1 MKEAQD
7 ALRLSDWKTPV
18 TPPPVAP
25 PVPPPPAVVPAAAA
39 VPPLETLEPLTEKS
53 SAPKENP
60 LPPPG
65 TAPSTPPFKASPTVF
80 QGFDLL
86 RLPGGILRRWWMLAL
101 LVPVGLGLGL
111 WAGLKLFSISAT
123 VSVRLMARAPQS
135 FAVSNNSYVPS
146 RLQGATLMGAL
157 ASPQVA
163 REVADKLGGKY
174 SAKELQGMVEIQEVR
189 KTDFVDIVVT
199 TPFSA
204 EETAEFATLW
214 AREAMAFTSRLQAEE
229 SGEMKTYLTEQLHKT
244 DRELEKVNQQIVAM
258 RDKAGVVDVEKEIE
272 AYLKSVGDLDLRY
285 ETNRV
290 DLEALD
296 FQLESLRR
304 EIRKHSPS
312 FEELKT
318 EEAKLAEMAEYYT
331 PQNPIYLEASDR
343 VEALRQRVQREIQS
357 NEVPLSDFT
366 GTYVG
371 NALYLQIL
379 ELESRRES
387 LTLQQQQLE
396 TMRAQ
401 AREKLK
407 ELPEMAM
414 EAGPLLE
421 SAQALRSAR
430 DALLGRLQ
438 EVAAFQELAPG
449 YYRMFKA
456 PTAKDV
462 VVSSRKVKLIVL
474 AVLGGVFFGG
484 LGLLG
489 AAGMEFLDPLVKTSA
504 EAEAALQARCLAH
517 LPPEKSRSLFSKGS
531 TGPRPQDLW
540 ASVIGPL
547 ATGRIRTFWSPLPSE
562 AINRFW
568 DLLLEAGQGME
579 VRILLVH
586 LAGELPARFAS
597 IPRIAAH
604 QLQNPPPTER
614 VLLVELAPGASAAE
628 TKEFGEKI
636 QAADR
641 AFAEIWVEVSGPVRE
656 PAAGLVRTFPET
668 ILLCALGKA
677 DRQFWQTQRTLLT
690 THRPLRGAVTLG

>member
-1 MKEAQD
+1 MKEAQE
-7 ALRLSDWKTPV
+7 ALRLSEWKTPV

-25 PVPPPPAVVPAAAA
+25 PVTLPPPVVPAAASL
-39 VPPLETLEPLTEKS
+39 PPLETLEPLTEKS
-53 SAPKENP
+53 SVPKENP

-65 TAPSTPPFKASPTVF
+65 TLTTTPPFKAPPTVF

-86 RLPGGILRRWWMLAL
+86 RLPGGILRRWWIFAL

-163 REVADKLGGKY
+163 REVANKLGGKY

-244 DRELEKVNQQIVAM
+244 DRELEKVNQRIVAM
-258 RDKAGVVDVEKEIE
+258 QDKAGVVDVEKEIE

-290 DLEALD
+290 DLEALN
-296 FQLESLRR
+296 FQLEALRR

-421 SAQALRSAR
+421 SAQSLRSAR

-489 AAGMEFLDPLVKTSA
+489 AAGLEFLDPLVKTSA

-517 LPPEKSRSLFSKGS
+517 LPPEKSRSFSSKGS

-586 LAGELPARFAS
+586 LAGELPARLAS

-628 TKEFGEKI
+628 TKEFGDKI